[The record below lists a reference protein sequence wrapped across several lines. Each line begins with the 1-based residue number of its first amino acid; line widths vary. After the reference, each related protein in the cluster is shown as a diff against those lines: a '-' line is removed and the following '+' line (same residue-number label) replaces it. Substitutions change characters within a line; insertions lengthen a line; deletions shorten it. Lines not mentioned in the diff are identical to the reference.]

1 MASLVAQMVKNPPAM
16 RVTWVRSLSWED
28 PLEEGMV
35 THSSILAGKFH
46 GQRSLEGYSHWGR
59 KDLDMTKPLTLS
71 VYICQS
77 QSPNLSH
84 LPDLP
89 LKRGFS
95 KICFKKREK
104 VRIVPQERGQS
115 FPVIYVKTL

>member
-1 MASLVAQMVKNPPAM
+1 MAQMVKNTLAM
-16 RVTWVRSLSWED
+16 QETQVQSLSWED

-84 LPDLP
+84 HPFP
-89 LKRGFS
+89 LRCSYVCSLRLCLFS
-95 KICFKKREK
+95 ALHMGSSVLF
-104 VRIVPQERGQS
+104 
-115 FPVIYVKTL
+115 F